1 MWKNHNSKSNNV
13 MSQYANGFQVNL
25 NEVCILD
32 FRENTQDGV
41 TSVAKI
47 AILYSFL
54 KDLHNTLG
62 EAIEQ
67 HDKKLGELQRTKAN
81 MN

>member
-1 MWKNHNSKSNNV
+1 
-13 MSQYANGFQVNL
+13 MSVYANGFNINI
-25 NEVCILD
+25 NEVANLD
-32 FRENTQDGV
+32 FRENTQDGNN
-41 TSVAKI
+41 SVAKVSI
-47 AILYSFL
+47 VYSLL
-54 KDLHNTLG
+54 KDLHRVLG

>member
-1 MWKNHNSKSNNV
+1 
-13 MSQYANGFQVNL
+13 MSQYANGFNINL
-25 NEVCILD
+25 NEVALLD
-32 FRENTQDGV
+32 FRENTQDGNI
-41 TSVAKI
+41 SVAKI
-47 AILYSFL
+47 AMLYPFL
-54 KDLHNTLG
+54 KDMHRVLG

>member
-1 MWKNHNSKSNNV
+1 
-13 MSQYANGFQVNL
+13 MSQYANGFNINL
-25 NEVCILD
+25 NEVAILD
-32 FRENTQDGV
+32 FRENTQDGN
-41 TSVAKI
+41 TSVAKV
-47 AILYSFL
+47 AMLYSLL
-54 KDLHNTLG
+54 KDMHKVLG

>member
-1 MWKNHNSKSNNV
+1 
-13 MSQYANGFQVNL
+13 MSAYVNAAQIHI
-25 NEVCILD
+25 NEVAVID
-32 FRENTQDGV
+32 FLENTQTGGGL
-41 TSVAKI
+41 VAKV
-47 AILYSFL
+47 AMLYPTFKEL
-54 KDLHNTLG
+54 YKTIG